1 MIVFEMDNDRTL
13 IHGADPFAFHVFDV
27 ETSYDAQA
35 TACGFQRIA
44 FGESWPGWDGWVH
57 LLRRPKTQPA
67 WIPSGLLPRLL
78 RACAKMRFPYELHD
92 LRTRPEEQIPEFCGK
107 TLVDRDYQIAAV
119 ENAIKSGRGVLD
131 MPPRSGKT
139 RVGCEIQRR
148 LALNTVWL
156 APTDRIVQQTRD
168 VLEGFFGQHY
178 VVHQVGTRGQ
188 EKAAQARVV
197 VCTAATAD
205 RLSPEFYASREIIIV
220 DEFHHAAAKTYRD
233 IFAKCRHVYYRFGLT
248 GTFFR
253 SGEDGLAMHALLS
266 NTLHK
271 VSSRELLCKGFLVP
285 TQVCFLPVDGP
296 RLRGLPTKSF
306 QGGHGTYGIEQHV
319 IRNKMIRRVVRSLH
333 KSGKKVLILVGTKAH
348 GRLLCRDLR
357 RFISAPKGCQFG
369 AVEFVSTDVDR
380 SRQAK
385 VLDSFLEDQEV
396 RVLIGTS
403 LLGEGVDL
411 PSADALVYARGG
423 AAEVTL
429 VQNAYRVGTAVP
441 GKEAAIIVDFGDR
454 HHRKLMEH
462 SLERLK
468 TYHAE
473 STFSVEVLK
482 NLDEFTPW
490 LRRQEPVAKE

>member
-1 MIVFEMDNDRTL
+1 
-13 IHGADPFAFHVFDV
+13 
-27 ETSYDAQA
+27 
-35 TACGFQRIA
+35 
-44 FGESWPGWDGWVH
+44 
-57 LLRRPKTQPA
+57 
-67 WIPSGLLPRLL
+67 
-78 RACAKMRFPYELHD
+78 
-92 LRTRPEEQIPEFCGK
+92 
-107 TLVDRDYQIAAV
+107 
-119 ENAIKSGRGVLD
+119 
-131 MPPRSGKT
+131 
-139 RVGCEIQRR
+139 
-148 LALNTVWL
+148 
-156 APTDRIVQQTRD
+156 
-168 VLEGFFGQHY
+168 
-178 VVHQVGTRGQ
+178 
-188 EKAAQARVV
+188 
-197 VCTAATAD
+197 
-205 RLSPEFYASREIIIV
+205 
-220 DEFHHAAAKTYRD
+220 
-233 IFAKCRHVYYRFGLT
+233 
-248 GTFFR
+248 
-253 SGEDGLAMHALLS
+253 
-266 NTLHK
+266 
-271 VSSRELLCKGFLVP
+271 
-285 TQVCFLPVDGP
+285 
-296 RLRGLPTKSF
+296 
-306 QGGHGTYGIEQHV
+306 
-319 IRNKMIRRVVRSLH
+319 MIRRVTRLLH